1 MPKGRPPSVFNSSNE
16 PPILDP
22 RLEPTG
28 TYEKFKS
35 EHYDVLCCY
44 KTIID
49 YILTHEPI
57 HLTLLQKTLRVRF
70 HYPVPIIMKTI
81 NSISNYNLKDL
92 ERIEREDVRE
102 PMVKLFDPNKS
113 RVAPTG
119 SYSLWHDSFAKAK

>member
-28 TYEKFKS
+28 TYEKFKR

-49 YILTHEPI
+49 NVLSHEPI
-57 HLTLLQKTLRVRF
+57 HLTILQKTLRVHF
-70 HYPVPIIMKTI
+70 YYPVHLIQKTI
-81 NSISNYNLKDL
+81 NFISNYSLRDL
-92 ERIEREDVRE
+92 EWIERDNVRE
-102 PMVKLFDPNKS
+102 PLIKLHDPNLS

-119 SYSLWHDSFAKAK
+119 SYSLWHGKIIKD